1 MTENP
6 NAGGV
11 DPSTLRNVPEG
22 LFDTQPETSGPTPAT
37 AFTPPYAD
45 RIDTPAAAWSD
56 EPAPTLPP
64 TSAAEQATFAPAAA
78 ATAAAGPE
86 GPSLLRRWGAP
97 VALVA
102 AGLVG
107 GMVGATAL
115 TNASAAT
122 PAGVVQ
128 PDDRSGDD
136 GSGATLGDGGVT
148 IEQLSPDDD
157 HDLGDLG
164 SLDSDDDGHERG
176 HGGPGDHDG
185 YSFSDGFSLRV
196 GPPSTQGSTGASG

>member
-22 LFDTQPETSGPTPAT
+22 LFDTSVETPDPTPAT

-56 EPAPTLPP
+56 EPGPTLPP
-64 TSAAEQATFAPAAA
+64 TSAAEQATFAPAAPVA
-78 ATAAAGPE
+78 SGGAE
-86 GPSLLRRWGAP
+86 GSRPDERSSLLRRWGAP
-97 VALVA
+97 LALVA

-107 GMVGATAL
+107 GMAATTAI

-122 PAGVVQ
+122 TSGIEQ
-128 PDDRSGDD
+128 P
-136 GSGATLGDGGVT
+136 GSGQAPRGGDSLSDGPGIS
-148 IEQLSPDDD
+148 IEQLSPEAE
-157 HDLGDLG
+157 HDAEGY
-164 SLDSDDDGHERG
+164 LDGDGHD
-176 HGGPGDHDG
+176 HGPGHHDSG
-185 YSFSDGFSLRV
+185 YSLSDGFSLRL
-196 GPPSTQGSTGASG
+196 GAPTTQGTTGASG

>member
-6 NAGGV
+6 NSGGA

-22 LFDTQPETSGPTPAT
+22 LVDTSVDSTAPTPAT

-45 RIDTPAAAWSD
+45 RIDTPAAAWGD

-64 TSAAEQATFAPAAA
+64 TSAAEQATFAPAAPA
-78 ATAAAGPE
+78 ADAAAGSD
-86 GPSLLRRWGAP
+86 GRSLLRRWGAP

-107 GMVGATAL
+107 GMVATTAITAAGAA
-115 TNASAAT
+115 

-128 PDDRSGDD
+128 PAGSRVDDD
-136 GSGATLGDGGVT
+136 GMSLADEPGIT
-148 IEQLSPDDD
+148 IEQLSPDGD
-157 HDLGDLG
+157 HDLDGFGDG
-164 SLDSDDDGHERG
+164 GADADGDGR
-176 HGGPGDHDG
+176 GGPGGHDHGG
-185 YSFSDGFSLRV
+185 YSLSDGFSLRV

>member
-22 LFDTQPETSGPTPAT
+22 LFDTSVETSGPTPAT

-56 EPAPTLPP
+56 EPAPSLPP

-78 ATAAAGPE
+78 TAAPGSD

-107 GMVGATAL
+107 GMVATTAL

-128 PDDRSGDD
+128 SDGRSGDD
-136 GSGATLGDGGVT
+136 GSATLGDGGVS
-148 IEQLSPDDD
+148 IDQLSPDAG
-157 HDLGDLG
+157 HNLGG
-164 SLDSDDDGHERG
+164 IDSDGDGHERG
-176 HGGPGDHDG
+176 TSGRGDHDG
-185 YSFSDGFSLRV
+185 YSLSDGFSLRD
-196 GPPSTQGSTGASG
+196 GAPSTQGSTGASG